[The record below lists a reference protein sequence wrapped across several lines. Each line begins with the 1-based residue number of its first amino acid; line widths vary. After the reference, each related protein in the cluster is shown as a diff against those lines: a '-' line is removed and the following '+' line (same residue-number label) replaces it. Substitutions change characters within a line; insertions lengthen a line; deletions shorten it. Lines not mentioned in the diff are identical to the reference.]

1 MIKDPLI
8 FLEHIRESIDLI
20 EQYLENKDKEDFLEK
35 TELQDA
41 LVRRLEIIGKAT
53 KNIPE
58 DFKQNYPE
66 IPWTE
71 IAGTRDKLTHHYFG
85 INLETVWK
93 IIEGDLPELKE
104 QINKILEGSK

>member
-41 LVRRLEIIGKAT
+41 LVRRLEIIGEAT
-53 KNIPE
+53 KNIQE